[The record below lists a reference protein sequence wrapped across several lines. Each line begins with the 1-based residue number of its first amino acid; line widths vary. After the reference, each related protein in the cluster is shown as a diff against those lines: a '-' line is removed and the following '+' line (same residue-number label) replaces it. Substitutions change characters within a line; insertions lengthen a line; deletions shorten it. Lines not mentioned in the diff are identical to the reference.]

1 MISYLKGNVLA
12 KTSDSIILQAN
23 NVGYKVFLAK
33 KSLDALSEGSDAAF
47 FCSLQIKRD
56 ETLELFGVG
65 SLASLQVFDLVRG
78 ISGIGPRAAMNIA
91 SLGTP
96 DQLKKALEE
105 GDETFFKGIHG
116 LGPKKIKKILLELT
130 GKFKTGEQKEEPKDK
145 ELADAM
151 VALGFPRTK
160 AKDALSKVPAEVVNQ
175 QQRLREALKLVR
187 R

>member
-1 MISYLKGNVLA
+1 MISYLKGSVLA

-33 KSLDALSEGSDAAF
+33 KTLEALEVGAETEF

-65 SLASLQVFDLVRG
+65 SLPSLQVFELVRG

-91 SLGTP
+91 SLGDP

-105 GDETFFKGIHG
+105 GDETFFQGIHG

-130 GKFKTGEQKEEPKDK
+130 GKLKIPEPKEEPKDK
-145 ELADAM
+145 ELVDAM

-160 AKDALSKVPAEVVNQ
+160 AKDALSRVGSEIVNQ

>member
-1 MISYLKGNVLA
+1 MISYLKGKVLA
-12 KTSDSIILQAN
+12 KTNDSIILQ
-23 NVGYKVFLAK
+23 VDSLGYKVFLAK
-33 KSLDALSEGSDAAF
+33 KNLDKLKEGDEAEF

-65 SLASLQVFDLVRG
+65 SLGALQVFDLVRG

-130 GKFKTGEQKEEPKDK
+130 GKLKTGEQKEEPKDK
-145 ELADAM
+145 ELVEAM
-151 VALGFPRTK
+151 ASLGFPRST
-160 AKDALSKVPAEVVNQ
+160 AREALSKVPKEIENQ
-175 QQRLREALKLVR
+175 QLRLKEALKLIR

>member
-1 MISYLKGNVLA
+1 MISYLKGTVLA
-12 KTSDSIILQAN
+12 KNPDSIILQ
-23 NVGYKVFLAK
+23 VDSLGYKLFLAK
-33 KSLDALSEGSDAAF
+33 KNLDQLKEGDNAEF

-56 ETLELFGVG
+56 ETLELFGVE
-65 SLASLQVFDLVRG
+65 SAQTLQVFDLVRG

-105 GDETFFKGIHG
+105 GDETFFQGIHG

-130 GKFKTGEQKEEPKDK
+130 GKFKTAEPKEEPKDK
-145 ELADAM
+145 ELVDAM

-160 AKDALSKVPAEVVNQ
+160 AKDALSRVGSEIVNQ